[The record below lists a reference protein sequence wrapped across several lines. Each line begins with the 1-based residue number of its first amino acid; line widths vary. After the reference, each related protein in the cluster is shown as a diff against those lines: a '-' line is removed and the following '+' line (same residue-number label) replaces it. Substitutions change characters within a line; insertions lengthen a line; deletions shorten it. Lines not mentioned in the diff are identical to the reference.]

1 MALKDDCI
9 TLIMRL
15 EGGATY
21 TNDPKD
27 AGGETKYGIS
37 KRAYP
42 ELDIANLTEQQA
54 RDIYARDYWAA
65 CKCSELPPSVALCVF
80 DAAVNQG
87 AAYARRTLQEV
98 LKVPVDGK
106 IGAVTISKAA
116 IDPAGTATK
125 FQAARIQRYQ
135 NTKGFDRFGF
145 GWIMRVMHT
154 TFAAA
159 KL

>member
-9 TLIMRL
+9 TLILRL
-15 EGGATY
+15 EGGSTY

-27 AGGETKYGIS
+27 PGGETKYGIS
-37 KRAYP
+37 RRAYP

-65 CKCSELPPSVALCVF
+65 CKCAELPPSVALCVF

-87 AAYARRTLQEV
+87 AAYARRTLQEALNV
-98 LKVPVDGK
+98 AVDGK
-106 IGAVTISKAA
+106 IGPATINKAA
-116 IDPAGTATK
+116 IDPSGTVIK
-125 FQAARIQRYQ
+125 FQTARIKRYQ
-135 NTKGFDRFGF
+135 NTKGYDRFGL
-145 GWIMRVMHT
+145 GWIMRVMQI

-159 KL
+159 RL